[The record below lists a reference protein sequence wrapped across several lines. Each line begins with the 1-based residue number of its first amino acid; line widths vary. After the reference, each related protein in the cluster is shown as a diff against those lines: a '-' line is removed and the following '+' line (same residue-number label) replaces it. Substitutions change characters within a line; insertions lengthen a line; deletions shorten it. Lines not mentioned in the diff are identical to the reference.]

1 MKLVESEGEEWE
13 DYLDPIYRKA
23 LENSIVYVALIEKEL
38 CGYSR
43 SINDSGLFIWV
54 IDLLVSKK
62 WRGLSIGKELM
73 ECILTDFPNID
84 LLVMSD
90 VDQYYEK
97 LSYKKEGSIFKVKRT
112 PS

>member
-1 MKLVESEGEEWE
+1 MNLKIRKYDPTLDYENLMKLVESEGEEWE

-54 IDLLVSKK
+54 IDLLVSK
-62 WRGLSIGKELM
+62 
-73 ECILTDFPNID
+73 
-84 LLVMSD
+84 
-90 VDQYYEK
+90 
-97 LSYKKEGSIFKVKRT
+97 
-112 PS
+112 